1 MFITA
6 KGVITLK
13 HIIGFKNDLVDYTDV
28 KTYEMLCKGY
38 ESYQAYVDSEPLKKI
53 IGNIS
58 IKNGFRINYIHYL
71 EKAFDA
77 RERSLIYLEKYF
89 IGESAYVDII
99 FSMIMGIT
107 REKSDCM
114 IRMVDESCSYEE
126 YADLCEK
133 IFKDGQ
139 KYKLANILGR
149 CVNKDLLEKDID
161 CDEWLN
167 QRNSAIEDMSRE
179 QKEKYNRIR
188 ELESAGEKVEHM
200 INDAESYLAEMFTS
214 KLIEHEYTNPLEWY
228 SKEEIE
234 SFIRENIREASS
246 EYEENIERQLLKV
259 NEMEPALVA
268 KYFEFPIEWEENG
281 LAELVRELYKVSKRQ
296 ED

>member
-1 MFITA
+1 M
-6 KGVITLK
+6 K
-13 HIIGFKNDLVDYTDV
+13 
-28 KTYEMLCKGY
+28 KT
-38 ESYQAYVDSEPLKKI
+38 

-71 EKAFDA
+71 EKAFDT
-77 RERSLIYLEKYF
+77 RESSLIYLEKYF
-89 IGESAYVDII
+89 PGESAYVDII

-114 IRMVDESCSYEE
+114 IRMTDETCSDEVYEE
-126 YADLCEK
+126 YEDLREE

-139 KYKLANILGR
+139 KYKIVNILGR
-149 CVNKDLLEKDID
+149 CVNNDLLEKDID

-167 QRNSAIEDMSRE
+167 QRNSDIEDMSRE
-179 QKEKYNRIR
+179 QKEKCDKIR
-188 ELESAGEKVEHM
+188 ELESADEKVEHM
-200 INDAESYLAEMFTS
+200 INDAESYLAERFTS

-234 SFIRENIREASS
+234 SFIRENIREVSS
-246 EYEENIERQLLKV
+246 EYEENIERQLLKI